1 MRETLRTG
9 PPVRRGM
16 HPAPEDMRSAFDD
29 FSEKG
34 ESERDL
40 TSNELSSNRAT
51 SRDTDTRPAVDV
63 EKKEKRRSESHG
75 DDPFGDEGDNEVK
88 YRTLRW
94 W

>member
-1 MRETLRTG
+1 
-9 PPVRRGM
+9 
-16 HPAPEDMRSAFDD
+16 MRSAFDD

-40 TSNELSSNRAT
+40 TANQPGSNRAT
-51 SRDTDTRPAVDV
+51 SRDTDTMPAADS
-63 EKKEKRRSESHG
+63 EKKERRRSELHE

>member
-1 MRETLRTG
+1 MRETMRDG

-16 HPAPEDMRSAFDD
+16 HPAPEDLRSAFED
-29 FSEKG
+29 FDEKA
-34 ESERDL
+34 ESEAGL
-40 TSNELSSNRAT
+40 TSDRAT
-51 SRDTDTRPAVDV
+51 SRDTAATPHVA
-63 EKKEKRRSESHG
+63 EKRRYSVDN

>member
-1 MRETLRTG
+1 MRDTLRSG
-9 PPVRRGM
+9 PPVRHGM
-16 HPAPEDMRSAFDD
+16 HPAPDEAFG
-29 FSEKG
+29 EKA

-40 TSNELSSNRAT
+40 TSDRAM
-51 SRDTDTRPAVDV
+51 SRDAESRSYTAN
-63 EKKEKRRSESHG
+63 KRRSNAHD

>member
-1 MRETLRTG
+1 MRETLRSH

-29 FSEKG
+29 FSEKEAG
-34 ESERDL
+34 SERDL
-40 TSNELSSNRAT
+40 TSDRAT
-51 SRDTDTRPAVDV
+51 SRDTESRPHGI
-63 EKKEKRRSESHG
+63 EKKRSTNAHD
-75 DDPFGDEGDNEVK
+75 DDPFGDEGENEVK

>member
-9 PPVRRGM
+9 PPVRRGT
-16 HPAPEDMRSAFDD
+16 HSAPEAMRSAFDD
-29 FSEKG
+29 FSEKS

-40 TSNELSSNRAT
+40 TNNDFINTRVT
-51 SRDTDTRPAVDV
+51 SRDTDTRPHADV
-63 EKKEKRRSESHG
+63 EKKEERRSGSHD
-75 DDPFGDEGDNEVK
+75 DDPFGDEGENEVK

>member
-1 MRETLRTG
+1 MRETLRSN

-16 HPAPEDMRSAFDD
+16 HPAPEDVRSAFDD
-29 FSEKG
+29 FSEKA

-40 TSNELSSNRAT
+40 ASDRAT
-51 SRDTDTRPAVDV
+51 SRDTETRPPIA
-63 EKKEKRRSESHG
+63 EKRRSGAHD
-75 DDPFGDEGDNEVK
+75 DDPFGDEGGNEVK

>member
-1 MRETLRTG
+1 MRSG

-16 HPAPEDMRSAFDD
+16 EPAPEDIRSTFDD
-29 FSEKG
+29 SSEKA

-40 TSNELSSNRAT
+40 TSERAA
-51 SRDTDTRPAVDV
+51 SRDTESRPQVA
-63 EKKEKRRSESHG
+63 EKRRSDAHD